1 MALPDPNKNNP
12 DTKEPWKIGDTVVD
26 NGVTYVWSGT
36 VGNGSWD
43 IPKSKIGVPGG
54 DIPDGTVTGEDT
66 TDSTGVFDSQPSV
79 IFETE
84 AKTTY
89 DPATGRVA
97 ETDVI
102 TEPKSWYQALSFL
115 SGLRGKESQAEYNR
129 YVSALKKT
137 PFWADNKSVEGA
149 YKDALYSAAAQN
161 ISIQELLFK
170 RKFEGVEGTGDGTT
184 KANNLRSYKRA
195 IERVAIDKSIILDQ
209 GLINSLAAQAI
220 AQSWDSATLAEEV
233 ARRGKIDVTKGEA
246 ATQKA
251 TLKQWAADNGI
262 TFDEPWYDTAV
273 TNIITGRGT
282 ADTYKADIT
291 NQAKGLYSAEYF
303 TKGLDNGF
311 SIRQQA
317 SPYITYLAKIR
328 GVDPTS
334 ISLSDP
340 ILMKNLTKRD
350 DKGNPVIPSYY
361 DFTLDVRK
369 NDPTWGYSYE
379 AQEETTS
386 MLNQFGKMFGKSW

>member
-12 DTKEPWKIGDTVVD
+12 DTKEPWKTGDTFVD
-26 NGVTYVWSGT
+26 NGVTYIWSGT

-43 IPKSKIGVPGG
+43 IPKSRIGVPGG
-54 DIPDGTVTGEDT
+54 NIPDGSVTGEDGT
-66 TDSTGVFDSQPSV
+66 VVSGVYDSQPNV
-79 IFETE
+79 KFEV
-84 AKTTY
+84 KSGLPG
-89 DPATGRVA
+89 DVA
-97 ETDVI
+97 S
-102 TEPKSWYQALSFL
+102 EPKSWYEALGVL
-115 SGLRGKESQAEYNR
+115 SGIRGQADQKEYKR
-129 YVSALKKT
+129 YVAALKKT
-137 PFWADNKSVEGA
+137 PFWSGNVESS
-149 YKDALYSAAAQN
+149 YKDLLYSAAAQDVTVE
-161 ISIQELLFK
+161 ELLFK
-170 RKFEGVEGTGDGTT
+170 RKYTGVEGAGDGVT
-184 KANNLRSYKRA
+184 KANNLKSYKRA
-195 IERVAIDKSIILDQ
+195 IERAAIDKGIVLDQ
-209 GLINSLAAQAI
+209 GLVNSLATQAI

-251 TLKQWAADNGI
+251 TLKQWAGDNGI
-262 TFDEPWYDTAV
+262 SFDESWYDTAV
-273 TNIITGRGT
+273 NNIITGKGT

-340 ILMKNLTKRD
+340 VLMKNLTKRD

-369 NDPTWGYSYE
+369 NDPSWGYSYE
-379 AQEETTS
+379 AQDETTS
-386 MLNQFGKMFGKSW
+386 MLNTFGKMFGKSW

>member
-12 DTKEPWKIGDTVVD
+12 DTKEPWKTGDTFVD
-26 NGVTYVWSGT
+26 NGVTYIWSGT
-36 VGNGSWD
+36 GGVGSWT
-43 IPKSKIGVPGG
+43 KKTIGVPGG
-54 DIPDGTVTGEDT
+54 NIPDGSVTGEDGT
-66 TDSTGVFDSQPSV
+66 VVSGVYDSQPNV
-79 IFETE
+79 KFEV
-84 AKTTY
+84 KSGLPG
-89 DPATGRVA
+89 DVA
-97 ETDVI
+97 S
-102 TEPKSWYQALSFL
+102 EPKSWYEALGVL
-115 SGLRGKESQAEYNR
+115 SGIRGQADQKEYKR
-129 YVSALKKT
+129 YVAALKQT
-137 PFWADNKSVEGA
+137 PFWSGNVESS
-149 YKDALYSAAAQN
+149 YKDLLYSAAAQDVTVE
-161 ISIQELLFK
+161 ELLFK
-170 RKFEGVEGTGDGTT
+170 RKYTGVEGAGDGVT
-184 KANNLRSYKRA
+184 KANNLKSYKRA
-195 IERVAIDKSIILDQ
+195 IERSAIDKGIVLDQ
-209 GLINSLAAQAI
+209 GLVNSLAAQAI

-233 ARRGKIDVTKGEA
+233 ARRGKIDITKGEA

-251 TLKQWAADNGI
+251 TLKQWAGDNGI
-262 TFDEPWYDTAV
+262 SFDESWYDTAV
-273 TNIITGRGT
+273 NNIITGKGT

-340 ILMKNLTKRD
+340 VLMKNLTKRD

-369 NDPTWGYSYE
+369 NDPSWGYSYE
-379 AQEETTS
+379 AQDETTS
-386 MLNQFGKMFGKSW
+386 MLNTFGKMFGKSW

>member
-1 MALPDPNKNNP
+1 MLPDPNKNNP
-12 DTKEPWKIGDTVVD
+12 DTKAPWQIGDTVVV
-26 NGVTYVWSGT
+26 NGVTYTWSGT
-36 VGNGSWD
+36 VGNGTWSE
-43 IPKSKIGVPGG
+43 KTIGVPGATG
-54 DIPDGTVTGEDT
+54 PAGPTGTGETT
-66 TDSTGVFDSQPSV
+66 TDTGGVFDSQPNV

-89 DPATGRVA
+89 DPGTGRVA
-97 ETDVI
+97 ESDVI
-102 TEPKSWYQALSFL
+102 QEPKSWYQALSFL
-115 SGLRGKESQAEYNR
+115 SGLRGKENQAEYNR

-137 PFWADNKSVEGA
+137 PFWTDNKSVEGA

-161 ISIQELLFK
+161 ISIQKLLFK
-170 RKFEGVEGTGDGTT
+170 RKFEGVEGAGDGTI

-195 IERVAIDKSIILDQ
+195 IERAAIDKGIVLDQ
-209 GLINSLAAQAI
+209 GVVNSLAAQAI
-220 AQSWDSATLAEEV
+220 AQSWDSATLTEEV

-251 TLKQWAADNGI
+251 TLKEWAADNGI
-262 TFDEPWYDTAV
+262 SFDESWYDTAV
-273 TNIITGRGT
+273 NNIITGRGT

>member
-12 DTKEPWKIGDTVVD
+12 DTKEPWKTGDTFVD
-26 NGVTYVWSGT
+26 NGVTYIWSGT
-36 VGNGSWD
+36 GGVGSWT
-43 IPKSKIGVPGG
+43 KKTIGVPGG
-54 DIPDGTVTGEDT
+54 NIPDGSVTGED
-66 TDSTGVFDSQPSV
+66 STVVSGVYDSQPNV
-79 IFETE
+79 KFEV
-84 AKTTY
+84 KSGLPG
-89 DPATGRVA
+89 DVA
-97 ETDVI
+97 S
-102 TEPKSWYQALSFL
+102 EPKSWYEALGVL
-115 SGLRGKESQAEYNR
+115 SGIRGQADQKEYKR
-129 YVSALKKT
+129 YVAALKKT
-137 PFWADNKSVEGA
+137 PFWNGNVESS
-149 YKDALYSAAAQN
+149 YKDLLYSAAAQDVTVE
-161 ISIQELLFK
+161 ELLFK
-170 RKFEGVEGTGDGTT
+170 RKYTGVEGAGDGVT
-184 KANNLRSYKRA
+184 KANNLKSYKRA
-195 IERVAIDKSIILDQ
+195 IERAAIDKGIVLDQ
-209 GLINSLAAQAI
+209 GLVNSLATQAI

-251 TLKQWAADNGI
+251 TLKQWAGDNGI
-262 TFDEPWYDTAV
+262 SFDESWYDTAV
-273 TNIITGRGT
+273 NNIITGKGT

-340 ILMKNLTKRD
+340 VLMKNLTKRD

-369 NDPTWGYSYE
+369 NDPSWGYSYE
-379 AQEETTS
+379 AQDETTS
-386 MLNQFGKMFGKSW
+386 MLNTFGKMFGKSW

>member
-12 DTKEPWKIGDTVVD
+12 DTGKPWQIGDTFVD
-26 NGVTYVWSGT
+26 NGVTYTWSGT
-36 VGNGSWD
+36 TGAGSWT
-43 IPKSKIGVPGG
+43 PAKGTIGVPGG
-54 DIPDGTVTGEDT
+54 DVPGGSLGPVT
-66 TDSTGVFDSQPSV
+66 SPATGVYDSQPSV
-79 IFETE
+79 KFEV
-84 AKTTY
+84 KSNR
-89 DPATGRVA
+89 PGGATGS
-97 ETDVI
+97 
-102 TEPKSWYQALSFL
+102 EPKSWYQALSVL
-115 SGLRGKESQAEYNR
+115 SAVQGQADQKEYKR
-129 YVSALKKT
+129 YVAALKQT
-137 PFWADNKSVEGA
+137 PFWTGNVESSW
-149 YKDALYSAAAQN
+149 KDLLYSAAAQDVTAE
-161 ISIQELLFK
+161 ELLFK
-170 RKFEGVEGTGDGTT
+170 RKYTGVEGASDGTV
-184 KANNLRSYKRA
+184 KANNLKSYKRA
-195 IERVAIDKSIILDQ
+195 IERAAIDKGIVLDQ
-209 GLINSLAAQAI
+209 GLVNSLAAQAI
-220 AQSWDSATLAEEV
+220 AQSWDSATLTEEV

-262 TFDEPWYDTAV
+262 SFDESWYDTAV
-273 TNIITGRGT
+273 NNIITGRGT

-350 DKGNPVIPSYY
+350 DKGNPCLLYTSPSPR
-361 DFTLDVRK
+361 DR
-369 NDPTWGYSYE
+369 
-379 AQEETTS
+379 Q
-386 MLNQFGKMFGKSW
+386 KSRMPSSA

>member
-1 MALPDPNKNNP
+1 MLPDPNGNNP
-12 DTKEPWKIGDTVVD
+12 DTKKPWQVGDTVVVD
-26 NGVTYVWSGT
+26 GVTYTWSGT
-36 VGNGSWD
+36 AGSGSW
-43 IPKSKIGVPGG
+43 SKKTIGVPGG
-54 DIPDGTVTGEDT
+54 DVPGGVVDGEDGTVTA
-66 TDSTGVFDSQPSV
+66 GVFDSQPNV
-79 IFETE
+79 KFETK
-84 AKTTY
+84 ATY
-89 DPATGRVA
+89 DPSTGQVVTGS
-97 ETDVI
+97 ES
-102 TEPKSWYQALSFL
+102 KSWYQALSVL
-115 SGLRGKESQAEYNR
+115 SGIRGQADQKEYKR
-129 YVSALKKT
+129 YEAALKKT
-137 PFWADNKSVEGA
+137 PFWTGSVESS
-149 YKDALYSAAAQN
+149 YKDLLYSAAAQDVTVE
-161 ISIQELLFK
+161 ELLFK
-170 RKFEGVEGTGDGTT
+170 RKYTGVEGAGDGVT

-209 GLINSLAAQAI
+209 GLINSLATQAI

-251 TLKQWAADNGI
+251 TLKQWAADNGVS
-262 TFDEPWYDTAV
+262 FDESWYDTAV
-273 TNIITGRGT
+273 TNILTGKGVI
-282 ADTYKADIT
+282 DTYKADIT

-340 ILMKNLTKRD
+340 VLMKNLTKRD

-369 NDPTWGYSYE
+369 NDPSWGYSYE
-379 AQEETTS
+379 AQDETTS
-386 MLNQFGKMFGKSW
+386 MLNTFGKMFGKSW

>member
-12 DTKEPWKIGDTVVD
+12 DTKEPWKTGDTFVD
-26 NGVTYVWSGT
+26 NGVTYIWSGT

-54 DIPDGTVTGEDT
+54 NIPDGSVTGED
-66 TDSTGVFDSQPSV
+66 STVVSGVYDSQPNV
-79 IFETE
+79 KFEV
-84 AKTTY
+84 KSGLPG
-89 DPATGRVA
+89 DVA
-97 ETDVI
+97 S
-102 TEPKSWYQALSFL
+102 EPKSWYEALGVL
-115 SGLRGKESQAEYNR
+115 SGIRGQADQKEYKR
-129 YVSALKKT
+129 YVAALKKT
-137 PFWADNKSVEGA
+137 PFWSGNVESS
-149 YKDALYSAAAQN
+149 YKDLLYSAAAQDVTVE
-161 ISIQELLFK
+161 ELLFK
-170 RKFEGVEGTGDGTT
+170 RKYTGVEGAGDGVT
-184 KANNLRSYKRA
+184 KANNLKSYKRA
-195 IERVAIDKSIILDQ
+195 IERAAIDKGIVLDQ
-209 GLINSLAAQAI
+209 GLVNSLATQAI

-251 TLKQWAADNGI
+251 TLKQWAGDNGI
-262 TFDEPWYDTAV
+262 SFDESWYDTAV
-273 TNIITGRGT
+273 NNIITGKGT

-340 ILMKNLTKRD
+340 VLMKNLTKRD

-369 NDPTWGYSYE
+369 NDPSWGYSYE
-379 AQEETTS
+379 AQDETTS
-386 MLNQFGKMFGKSW
+386 MLNTFGKMFGKSW

>member
-12 DTKEPWKIGDTVVD
+12 DTKEPWKTGDTFVD
-26 NGVTYVWSGT
+26 NGKTYTWSGT
-36 VGNGSWD
+36 GGVGSWTE
-43 IPKSKIGVPGG
+43 KTIGVPGG
-54 DIPDGTVTGEDT
+54 DVTGQSATGGDDT
-66 TDSTGVFDSQPSV
+66 VVSGVYDSQPNV
-79 IFETE
+79 KFEV
-84 AKTTY
+84 KSGLPG
-89 DPATGRVA
+89 DVA
-97 ETDVI
+97 S
-102 TEPKSWYQALSFL
+102 EPKSWYEALGVL
-115 SGLRGKESQAEYNR
+115 SGIRGQADQKEYKR
-129 YVSALKKT
+129 YVAALKKT
-137 PFWADNKSVEGA
+137 PFWNGNVESS
-149 YKDALYSAAAQN
+149 YKDLLYSAAAQDVTVE
-161 ISIQELLFK
+161 ELLFK
-170 RKFEGVEGTGDGTT
+170 RKYTGVEGAAGDGVT
-184 KANNLRSYKRA
+184 KANNLKSYKRA
-195 IERVAIDKSIILDQ
+195 IERAAIDKGIVLDQ
-209 GLINSLAAQAI
+209 GLVNSLATQAI

-251 TLKQWAADNGI
+251 TLKQWAGDNGI
-262 TFDEPWYDTAV
+262 SFDESWYDTAV
-273 TNIITGRGT
+273 NNIITGKGT

-340 ILMKNLTKRD
+340 VLMKNLTKRD

-369 NDPTWGYSYE
+369 NDPSWGYSYE
-379 AQEETTS
+379 AQDETTS
-386 MLNQFGKMFGKSW
+386 MLNTFGKMFGKSW

>member
-12 DTKEPWKIGDTVVD
+12 DTKEPWQIGDTFVD
-26 NGVTYVWSGT
+26 NGKTYTWSGT
-36 VGNGSWD
+36 VGNGSWTE
-43 IPKSKIGVPGG
+43 KTIGVPGG
-54 DIPDGTVTGEDT
+54 DVTGQSVTGEDST
-66 TDSTGVFDSQPSV
+66 VVTGVYDSQPSV
-79 IFETE
+79 KFEV
-84 AKTTY
+84 KS
-89 DPATGRVA
+89 GRPGG
-97 ETDVI
+97 VI
-102 TEPKSWYQALSFL
+102 TSEPKSWYEALGVL
-115 SGLRGKESQAEYNR
+115 SGIRGQADQKEYKR
-129 YVSALKKT
+129 YVAALKQT
-137 PFWADNKSVEGA
+137 PFWSGNVESS
-149 YKDALYSAAAQN
+149 YKDLLYSAAAQDVTVE
-161 ISIQELLFK
+161 ELLFK
-170 RKFEGVEGTGDGTT
+170 RKYTGVEGAGDGVT

-209 GLINSLAAQAI
+209 GLINSLATQAI

-251 TLKQWAADNGI
+251 TLKQWAADNGVS
-262 TFDEPWYDTAV
+262 FDEPWYDTAV
-273 TNIITGRGT
+273 TNILTGKGT

-340 ILMKNLTKRD
+340 VLMKNLTKRD

-369 NDPTWGYSYE
+369 NDPSWGYSYE
-379 AQEETTS
+379 AQDETTS
-386 MLNQFGKMFGKSW
+386 MLNTFGKMFGKSW

>member
-1 MALPDPNKNNP
+1 MLPDPNKNNP
-12 DTKEPWKIGDTVVD
+12 DTKKPWQIGDTVVV
-26 NGVTYVWSGT
+26 NGVTYTWSGT
-36 VGNGSWD
+36 VGNGTWSE
-43 IPKSKIGVPGG
+43 KTIGVPGK
-54 DIPDGTVTGEDT
+54 DIPDGTVTGEDN
-66 TDSTGVFDSQPSV
+66 TDTTGVFDSQPSV
-79 IFETE
+79 IFETK
-84 AKTTY
+84 ATY
-89 DPATGRVA
+89 DPSTGQVL
-97 ETDVI
+97 TGS
-102 TEPKSWYQALSFL
+102 EPKSWYQALSFL

-137 PFWADNKSVEGA
+137 PFWTDNKSVESA

-170 RKFEGVEGTGDGTT
+170 RKFEGVEGAGDGTI

-195 IERVAIDKSIILDQ
+195 IERVAIDKSIVLDQ
-209 GLINSLAAQAI
+209 GVVNSLAAQAI
-220 AQSWDSATLAEEV
+220 AQSWDSATLTEEV

-251 TLKQWAADNGI
+251 TLKEWAADNGI
-262 TFDEPWYDTAV
+262 SFDESWYDTAV
-273 TNIITGRGT
+273 NNIITGRGT

-340 ILMKNLTKRD
+340 VLMKNLTKRD

-369 NDPTWGYSYE
+369 NDPSWGYSYE
-379 AQEETTS
+379 AQDETTS
-386 MLNQFGKMFGKSW
+386 KLNKFGKMFGKSW

>member
-1 MALPDPNKNNP
+1 MLPDPNGNNP
-12 DTKEPWKIGDTVVD
+12 DTKKPWQVGDTVVVD
-26 NGVTYVWSGT
+26 GVTYTWSGT
-36 VGNGSWD
+36 AGSGSW
-43 IPKSKIGVPGG
+43 SKKTIGVPGG
-54 DIPDGTVTGEDT
+54 DVPGGVVDGEDGTVTA
-66 TDSTGVFDSQPSV
+66 GVYDSQPNV
-79 IFETE
+79 KFEV
-84 AKTTY
+84 KSGRPGGVTTS
-89 DPATGRVA
+89 
-97 ETDVI
+97 
-102 TEPKSWYQALSFL
+102 EPKSWYEALGVL
-115 SGLRGKESQAEYNR
+115 SGIRGQADQKEYKR
-129 YVSALKKT
+129 YVAALKQT
-137 PFWADNKSVEGA
+137 PFWSGNVESS
-149 YKDALYSAAAQN
+149 YKDLLYSAAAQDVTVE
-161 ISIQELLFK
+161 ELLFK
-170 RKFEGVEGTGDGTT
+170 RKYTGVEGAGDGVT

-262 TFDEPWYDTAV
+262 SFDESWYDTAV
-273 TNIITGRGT
+273 TNILTGKGVI
-282 ADTYKADIT
+282 DTYKADIT

-340 ILMKNLTKRD
+340 VLMKNLTKRD

-369 NDPTWGYSYE
+369 NDPSWGYSYE
-379 AQEETTS
+379 AQDETTS
-386 MLNQFGKMFGKSW
+386 MLNTFGKMFGKSW

>member
-12 DTKEPWKIGDTVVD
+12 DTKEPWQIGDTFVD
-26 NGVTYVWSGT
+26 NGKTYTWSGT
-36 VGNGSWD
+36 VGNGSWTE
-43 IPKSKIGVPGG
+43 KTIGVPGG
-54 DIPDGTVTGEDT
+54 DVTGQSVTGEDNT
-66 TDSTGVFDSQPSV
+66 VVTGVYDSQPSV
-79 IFETE
+79 KFEV
-84 AKTTY
+84 KS
-89 DPATGRVA
+89 GRPGG
-97 ETDVI
+97 VI
-102 TEPKSWYQALSFL
+102 TSEPKSWYEALGVL
-115 SGLRGKESQAEYNR
+115 SGIRGQADQKEYKR
-129 YVSALKKT
+129 YVAALKQT
-137 PFWADNKSVEGA
+137 PFWSGNVESS
-149 YKDALYSAAAQN
+149 YKDLLYSAAAQDVTVE
-161 ISIQELLFK
+161 ELLFK
-170 RKFEGVEGTGDGTT
+170 RKYTGVEGAGDGVT

-209 GLINSLAAQAI
+209 GLINSLATQAI

-251 TLKQWAADNGI
+251 TLKQWAADNGVS
-262 TFDEPWYDTAV
+262 FDEPWYDTAV
-273 TNIITGRGT
+273 TNILTGKGT

-340 ILMKNLTKRD
+340 VLMKNLTKRD

-369 NDPTWGYSYE
+369 NDPSWGYSYE
-379 AQEETTS
+379 AQDETTS
-386 MLNQFGKMFGKSW
+386 MLNTFGKMFGKSW

>member
-1 MALPDPNKNNP
+1 MLPDPNKNNP
-12 DTKEPWKIGDTVVD
+12 DTKKPWQMGDTVVV
-26 NGVTYVWSGT
+26 NGVTYTWSGT
-36 VGNGSWD
+36 VGNGTWSE
-43 IPKSKIGVPGG
+43 KTIGVPGAPVPG
-54 DIPDGTVTGEDT
+54 QTTTGETT
-66 TDSTGVFDSQPSV
+66 TDTTGVFDSTPNV

-97 ETDVI
+97 ESDVI

-115 SGLRGKESQAEYNR
+115 SGLRGKENQTEYNR

-137 PFWADNKSVEGA
+137 PFWTDNKSVEGA

-170 RKFEGVEGTGDGTT
+170 RKFEGVEGAGDGTV
-184 KANNLRSYKRA
+184 KANNLKSYKRA
-195 IERVAIDKSIILDQ
+195 IERAAIDKGIVLDQ
-209 GLINSLAAQAI
+209 GLVNSLAAQAI
-220 AQSWDSATLAEEV
+220 AQSWDSATLTEEV

-262 TFDEPWYDTAV
+262 SFDESWYDTAV
-273 TNIITGRGT
+273 NNIITGRGT
-282 ADTYKADIT
+282 FDTYKANIT
-291 NQAKGLYSAEYF
+291 NQAKGLYSAPYF
-303 TKGLDNGF
+303 TEGLDGGF

-340 ILMKNLTKRD
+340 VLMKNLTKRD

-369 NDPTWGYSYE
+369 NDPSWGYSYE
-379 AQEETTS
+379 AQDETTS

>member
-12 DTKEPWKIGDTVVD
+12 DTKEPWKTGDTFVD
-26 NGVTYVWSGT
+26 NGVTYIWSGT

-43 IPKSKIGVPGG
+43 IPKSKIGVSGG
-54 DIPDGTVTGEDT
+54 NIPDGSVTGED
-66 TDSTGVFDSQPSV
+66 STVVSGVYDSQPNV
-79 IFETE
+79 KFEI
-84 AKTTY
+84 KSGLPG
-89 DPATGRVA
+89 DVA
-97 ETDVI
+97 S
-102 TEPKSWYQALSFL
+102 EPKSWYEALGVL
-115 SGLRGKESQAEYNR
+115 SGIRGQADQKEYKR
-129 YVSALKKT
+129 YVAALKKT
-137 PFWADNKSVEGA
+137 PFWNGNVESS
-149 YKDALYSAAAQN
+149 YKDLLYSAAAQDVTVE
-161 ISIQELLFK
+161 ELLFK
-170 RKFEGVEGTGDGTT
+170 RKYTGVESAGDGVT
-184 KANNLRSYKRA
+184 KANNLKSYKRA
-195 IERVAIDKSIILDQ
+195 IERAAIDKGIVLDQ
-209 GLINSLAAQAI
+209 GLVNSLATQAI

-251 TLKQWAADNGI
+251 TLKQWAGDNGI
-262 TFDEPWYDTAV
+262 SFDESWYDTAV
-273 TNIITGRGT
+273 NNIITGKGT

-340 ILMKNLTKRD
+340 VLMKNLTKRD

-369 NDPTWGYSYE
+369 NDPSWGYSYE
-379 AQEETTS
+379 AQDETTS
-386 MLNQFGKMFGKSW
+386 MLNTFGKMFGKSW

>member
-1 MALPDPNKNNP
+1 MLPDPNGNNP
-12 DTKEPWKIGDTVVD
+12 DTKKPWQVGDTVVVD
-26 NGVTYVWSGT
+26 GVTYTWSGT
-36 VGNGSWD
+36 AGSGSW
-43 IPKSKIGVPGG
+43 SKKTIGVPGG
-54 DIPDGTVTGEDT
+54 DVPGGVVDGEDGTVTA
-66 TDSTGVFDSQPSV
+66 GVYDSQPNV
-79 IFETE
+79 KFEV
-84 AKTTY
+84 KSGRPGGVTTS
-89 DPATGRVA
+89 
-97 ETDVI
+97 
-102 TEPKSWYQALSFL
+102 EPKSWYEALCVL
-115 SGLRGKESQAEYNR
+115 SGIRGQADQKEYKR
-129 YVSALKKT
+129 YVAALKQT
-137 PFWADNKSVEGA
+137 PFWSGNVESS
-149 YKDALYSAAAQN
+149 YKDLLYSAAAQDVTVE
-161 ISIQELLFK
+161 ELLFK
-170 RKFEGVEGTGDGTT
+170 RKYTGVEGAGDGVT

-262 TFDEPWYDTAV
+262 SFDESWYDTAV
-273 TNIITGRGT
+273 TNILTGKGVI
-282 ADTYKADIT
+282 DTYKADIT

-340 ILMKNLTKRD
+340 VLMKNLTKRD

-369 NDPTWGYSYE
+369 NDPSWGYSYE
-379 AQEETTS
+379 AQDETTS
-386 MLNQFGKMFGKSW
+386 MLNTFGKMFGKSW

>member
-1 MALPDPNKNNP
+1 MLPDPNKNNP
-12 DTKEPWKIGDTVVD
+12 DTKEPWKVGDTVVVD
-26 NGVTYVWSGT
+26 GVTYTWSGT
-36 VGNGSWD
+36 AGNGSW
-43 IPKSKIGVPGG
+43 SKKTIGVSGG
-54 DIPDGTVTGEDT
+54 NTSGEGSSGD
-66 TDSTGVFDSQPSV
+66 DNANTGVYNSQPDV
-79 IFETE
+79 KFETK
-84 AKTTY
+84 ATY
-89 DPATGRVA
+89 DPSTGQVSSGS
-97 ETDVI
+97 
-102 TEPKSWYQALSFL
+102 EPKSWYEALGVL
-115 SGLRGKESQAEYNR
+115 SGIRGQADQKEYKR
-129 YVSALKKT
+129 YVAALKQT
-137 PFWADNKSVEGA
+137 PFWNGNVESS
-149 YKDALYSAAAQN
+149 YKDLLYSAAAQDVTVE
-161 ISIQELLFK
+161 ELLFK
-170 RKFEGVEGTGDGTT
+170 RKYTGVEGAGDGVT

-209 GLINSLAAQAI
+209 GLVNSLAAQAI

-262 TFDEPWYDTAV
+262 SFDESWYDTAV
-273 TNIITGRGT
+273 TNILTGKGVI
-282 ADTYKADIT
+282 DTYKADIT

-369 NDPTWGYSYE
+369 NDPSWGYSFE

-386 MLNQFGKMFGKSW
+386 MLNQFGRMFGKSW